1 MVDQKI
7 EKLSDEAEK
16 TEARVGSLVN
26 AVDGVKSEV
35 EENREQLRKTIGELT
50 SVKGDLGVKS
60 GLIATNATELEALE
74 ELGRRNYYAFDI
86 TKSRQSQRVGPID
99 IKLKKADRRRNRYTM
114 ELLVDDKKVEKR
126 NRTLLEPVQFYV
138 PGARIPHEIV
148 VNKIEKNHIV
158 GYLSSPKVKK
168 R

>member
-1 MVDQKI
+1 MQ
-7 EKLSDEAEK
+7 
-16 TEARVGSLVN
+16 
-26 AVDGVKSEV
+26 
-35 EENREQLRKTIGELT
+35 
-50 SVKGDLGVKS
+50 S
-60 GLIATNATELEALE
+60 GLIATNATEFEALE
-74 ELGRRNYYAFDI
+74 ELGRGNYHAFDI

-99 IKLKKADRRRNRYTM
+99 IKLKKADRRGNCYTM

-148 VNKIEKNHIV
+148 VNKIEKNYIV